1 MSLSSCFSQSIL
13 FNFIHHWFWRQ
24 GLYGACC
31 PWALCRLGL
40 VCLCATTPGS
50 GVFKRNYVSECF
62 EYMCLHYVYVW
73 VPMETRREFQIS
85 RNGVTTHCKPLC
97 GAGNRN
103 QVLWENSQSLNHHS
117 SFFYLDFFLLAGSYR
132 QLSLKARDCCFV
144 LGPNSGSAQNQEDSE
159 QEEPGRLRTRKSIS
173 SYQLSFMVHSMKN
186 PFIGSD
192 LRWAAKPYSRFPYF
206 C

>member
-1 MSLSSCFSQSIL
+1 MCMSGYP
-13 FNFIHHWFWRQ
+13 WRPEESFRSLEMELQ
-24 GLYGACC
+24 
-31 PWALCRLGL
+31 PIVSR
-40 VCLCATTPGS
+40 
-50 GVFKRNYVSECF
+50 YV
-62 EYMCLHYVYVW
+62 
-73 VPMETRREFQIS
+73 
-85 RNGVTTHCKPLC
+85 

-192 LRWAAKPYSRFPYF
+192 LR
-206 C
+206 